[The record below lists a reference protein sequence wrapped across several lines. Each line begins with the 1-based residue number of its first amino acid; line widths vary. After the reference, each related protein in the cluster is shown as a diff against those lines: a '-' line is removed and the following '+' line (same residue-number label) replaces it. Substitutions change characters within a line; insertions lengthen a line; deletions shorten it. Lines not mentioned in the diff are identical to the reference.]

1 MISNNNMGGHNKI
14 EKLEEKKKLEL
25 QILKINYD
33 SSANET
39 TIKKNE
45 KVIID
50 DKNIT
55 IKKNK
60 NVIIDDKNIKEIE
73 KEFMKLS
80 NKCYTF
86 EENMKKNLLLKIS

>member
-1 MISNNNMGGHNKI
+1 MRNWK
-14 EKLEEKKKLEL
+14 KKKKLEL
-25 QILKINYD
+25 QLFKINSD
-33 SSANET
+33 LSSNEV

-55 IKKNK
+55 KK

-86 EENMKKNLLLKIS
+86 EEEMKKKLYC

>member
-1 MISNNNMGGHNKI
+1 MTSNNNMDSYNKL

-25 QILKINYD
+25 HFLKIKYEL
-33 SSANET
+33 SSNEV

-55 IKKNK
+55 IKKN
-60 NVIIDDKNIKEIE
+60 VIIDDKNIKEI
-73 KEFMKLS
+73 
-80 NKCYTF
+80 
-86 EENMKKNLLLKIS
+86 